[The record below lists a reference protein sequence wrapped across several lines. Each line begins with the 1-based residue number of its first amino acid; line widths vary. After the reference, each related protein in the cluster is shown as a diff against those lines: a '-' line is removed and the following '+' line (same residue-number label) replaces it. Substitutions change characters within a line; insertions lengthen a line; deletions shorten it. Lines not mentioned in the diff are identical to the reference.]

1 MTLVALPTPALA
13 QSVDGNAIE
22 EASAESEKVPP
33 PDPSVEQPFGA
44 VTLDPIGFVF
54 FGPQLSAEVML
65 GRVGLGLSARWF
77 SGGYLSHA
85 MFPRDGEDLV
95 FSYGVA
101 AHVRYYFS
109 GIGGFYGGAAL
120 ERLQVRIEDNKTQ
133 LEAWESTW
141 WVPQLEV
148 GYRYPV
154 GAFFVGGGAA
164 CGYAIRGATKTIDLS
179 GGMDPLG
186 SVDTDNTIYGSLVG
200 DVGVFF

>member
-1 MTLVALPTPALA
+1 M
-13 QSVDGNAIE
+13 E
-22 EASAESEKVPP
+22 ETSAESEKAEASEQPP
-33 PDPSVEQPFGA
+33 KQPFGA
-44 VTLDPIGFVF
+44 VALDPIGFVF
-54 FGPQLSAEVML
+54 FGPQLSAEVLL
-65 GRVGLGLSARWF
+65 GRVGVGLSARWF
-77 SGGYLSHA
+77 NGGYLSHA

-109 GIGGFYGGAAL
+109 DIGGFYGGAAL
-120 ERLQVRIEDNKTQ
+120 ERLQVRIEDPTTQ

-154 GAFFVGGGAA
+154 GSFFLGGGAA

-179 GGMDPLG
+179 GGTDPLG
-186 SVDTDNTIYGSLVG
+186 AVDTDNTIYGSLVG
-200 DVGVFF
+200 EVGIFF